1 MMEWQPIINIGFIAI
16 VGLFGWLARELWGAV
31 KELKEDLKDVEV
43 LLPTNYVQKDEYR
56 RDLLEVKAMLTKIS
70 DKLDAKAD
78 KA

>member
-1 MMEWQPIINIGFIAI
+1 MEWQPVINIGFIAL

-43 LLPTNYVQKDEYR
+43 ALPTDYVQKNEYH
-56 RDLLEVKAMLTKIS
+56 RDLIEIKMMLNKIS